1 MDEFVAILDLM
12 VRTFQNG
19 VKVINVM
26 MESEGRVN
34 HWADTI
40 YIVLKYANHASDS
53 LAFVS
58 SYIF

>member
-26 MESEGRVN
+26 MESEGRVY
-34 HWADTI
+34 HWADALYLI
-40 YIVLKYANHASDS
+40 NLV
-53 LAFVS
+53 
-58 SYIF
+58 